1 MIVMTIYLGR
11 MFTLRVLVTLIV
23 FTMVLMIVFE
33 VLMVKAM
40 LMLWKTCE
48 SDQQQFDFRDD
59 FDDRVSVADFG
70 YGHDAIDKFSIC
82 ECRSFAHNYTI
93 RE

>member
-59 FDDRVSVADFG
+59 FD
-70 YGHDAIDKFSIC
+70 
-82 ECRSFAHNYTI
+82 
-93 RE
+93 